1 LQIERVTDGDT
12 QTRKDDSFDEKTKI
26 MRCVVALLCGCLCI
40 CISTTRLVT
49 EGATIALPFRS
60 HYGSGGGGPTAAA
73 AGSVLR
79 RPLAQK
85 ATDVLVPVGKGA
97 AGVAIGF
104 FGFRLAIR
112 SIKKTVEVAAA
123 VVIA

>member
-1 LQIERVTDGDT
+1 
-12 QTRKDDSFDEKTKI
+12 
-26 MRCVVALLCGCLCI
+26 MRCIVALLCGCLCI
-40 CISTTRLVT
+40 CISTRLVT
-49 EGATIALPFRS
+49 EGAAIALPFRS
-60 HYGSGGGGPTAAA
+60 HHGSGGGGPTAAA
-73 AGSVLR
+73 AAGSVV

-85 ATDVLVPVGKGA
+85 ATAVLVPIGKGA

-104 FGFRLAIR
+104 FGYRLAIR